1 MDNMEMM
8 TNETMEQAEPVA
20 KENETKAEKF
30 VRLAEYRIN
39 KAMDAIGRLEALSNR
54 SSYEYSPEQVEAM
67 FGALQSRIDAVKEPF
82 MAKKVETAGFS
93 FGAVSE

>member
-39 KAMDAIGRLEALSNR
+39 KAMDAIGRLEALSNK
-54 SSYEYSPEQVEAM
+54 SSYEYTPEQIEAM
-67 FGALQSRIDAVKEPF
+67 FGALQNRIDAVKESF
-82 MAKKVETAGFS
+82 MIKKTNAAHFS
-93 FGAVSE
+93 F